1 MGDTVAQLTALLT
14 HSSSD
19 LDSTLTSC
27 AVCVKFACDNVD
39 FLSHL
44 KGMWIGIGQ
53 CKLPL
58 VAEHGERED
67 KMNMYGG

>member
-58 VAEHGERED
+58 VPCGGRTWGE
-67 KMNMYGG
+67 GG